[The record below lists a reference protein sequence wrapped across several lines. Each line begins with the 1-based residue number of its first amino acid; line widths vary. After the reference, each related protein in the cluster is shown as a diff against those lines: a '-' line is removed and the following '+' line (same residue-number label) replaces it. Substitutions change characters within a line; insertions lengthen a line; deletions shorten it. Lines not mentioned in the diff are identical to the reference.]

1 MCKEIPVEM
10 LWLRCGL
17 RVMDGG
23 LVTDMNA
30 VFRREGILGSRIV
43 HCSAERVVDM
53 QGELIS
59 RHGRV
64 EREKLGRGGGRLSRW
79 RVLWLVVF
87 GIGRI
92 AGRSKRDFKMEV

>member
-53 QGELIS
+53 QDE
-59 RHGRV
+59 
-64 EREKLGRGGGRLSRW
+64 
-79 RVLWLVVF
+79 
-87 GIGRI
+87 
-92 AGRSKRDFKMEV
+92 